1 MKGRESIATL
11 KAELRYIDMAFLYD
25 LVMENEEFLKN
36 VVSQFLKQFPG
47 EMENLQEA
55 VAQADHKRIASLSHH
70 MQSTVS
76 VLGKKT
82 PFFKQLE
89 KLEKVAQFRGNTQKL
104 NDNLTA
110 LLEHKQLLM
119 REIDRLMKAELQ

>member
-1 MKGRESIATL
+1 LKERQSIATL

-36 VVSQFLKQFPG
+36 VVRQFLKQFPG
-47 EMENLQEA
+47 EMEDLKEA
-55 VAQADHKRIASLSHH
+55 VSRADHKKIASLAHH

-89 KLEKVAQFRGNTQKL
+89 KLEKLAQFKGNNQKL
-104 NDNLTA
+104 NDNFNS
-110 LLEHKQLLM
+110 LLEHKHLLLC
-119 REIDRLMKAELQ
+119 EIEKLMQAEL

>member
-1 MKGRESIATL
+1 MKEREFIKSL

-36 VVSQFLKQFPG
+36 VVRQFLKQFPG
-47 EMENLQEA
+47 EMEDLKEA
-55 VAQADHKRIASLSHH
+55 VGQADHKKIASLAHH

-89 KLEKVAQFRGNTQKL
+89 KLEKVAQFKGNNQKL
-104 NDNLTA
+104 NDSLNS

-119 REIDRLMKAELQ
+119 REINRLMNAELQ

>member
-1 MKGRESIATL
+1 MKEREFIKSL

-36 VVSQFLKQFPG
+36 VVRQFLKQFPG
-47 EMENLQEA
+47 EMEDLKEA
-55 VAQADHKRIASLSHH
+55 VAQADHKKIASLAHH

-89 KLEKVAQFRGNTQKL
+89 KLEKVAQFKGNNQKL
-104 NDNLTA
+104 NDNFNS

-119 REIDRLMKAELQ
+119 REIDRLMKAELE